1 MRHICTN
8 TAIHRTFA
16 AGVFLFAI
24 GSAMAQDNYPKG
36 EFAPQF
42 MYIYT
47 SPVLG
52 AKSGFNCVGGG
63 GTISYNF
70 SSVVGVA
77 ADLGGC
83 TGLGLNNS
91 YGIGSRVGGDAFT
104 WLFGPRITFRHW
116 GKVQP
121 FFNLYWGGM
130 TASVSCNGG
139 NAGNACGAL
148 SVAQPLPLPSTVI
161 HPVLTNPSATSFSRT
176 AFAMSV
182 GGGMDYKINKT
193 FAVRL
198 FQAEYLFT
206 RFGNSCQFAICNNNG
221 NNNNTNSQN
230 SFRLESGV
238 VIGWGRKQ

>member
-8 TAIHRTFA
+8 TAIHRTFV

-24 GSAMAQDNYPKG
+24 GNAMAQNDYPKG
-36 EFAPQF
+36 EFVPDF

-52 AKSGFNCVGGG
+52 AQSGFNCVGGG

-83 TGLGLNNS
+83 TGLGLNNA
-91 YGIGSRVGGDAFT
+91 YGNGSRVSGSAFT
-104 WLFGPRITFRHW
+104 FLFGPRITFRHW

-121 FFNLYWGGM
+121 FFDLYWGGM
-130 TASVSCNGG
+130 EARVGCNSG
-139 NAGNACGAL
+139 NAANACGAL
-148 SVAQPLPLPSTVI
+148 SVAQPLPLPSSTIVN
-161 HPVLTNPSATSFSRT
+161 PVLANPYGMSFSRT
-176 AFAMSV
+176 AFAMTV

-206 RFGNSCQFAICNNNG
+206 RFGNSCGFAICSSNNND
-221 NNNNTNSQN
+221 TNSQN
-230 SFRLESGV
+230 SFRLESGI
-238 VIGWGRKQ
+238 VIGWGGKR